1 MSKFFNKDKLYK
13 DYYKCIQLEKLIK
26 NNGDSYIK
34 VRLLNKSG
42 IIDGYIWEM
51 IDFYKDRIKEGS
63 TYAIK
68 SKKEIYNNNSILNI
82 KHLNKVDGGRY
93 NRYSYNKSNITVS
106 TEKVFEY
113 YYNEVINLILKYPN
127 PIIKMISKFYLKNK
141 KKLLSLELMRYKSVC
156 IKHAEVLA
164 KSYHKNINLDLC
176 IVIILIDKIP
186 NLDSLFYDIKKIDQ
200 KYYEIIELYRMNHKE
215 FIKKHKYIVDLIS
228 YNFKKEKVFKTK

>member
-1 MSKFFNKDKLYK
+1 MINYKKARIDFEKDGYL
-13 DYYKCIQLEKLIK
+13 IIK
-26 NNGDSYIK
+26 N
-34 VRLLNKSG
+34 
-42 IIDGYIWEM
+42 
-51 IDFYKDRIKEGS
+51 FY
-63 TYAIK
+63 
-68 SKKEIYNNNSILNI
+68 SKKKCNFFLKKIKKYANNDFAPIMNPDREKFLISQTINKILNI